1 MTNNDN
7 QMYELFNR
15 MMSRGLVSTSNR
27 WIEKASEQKNPRL
40 TLDLACSFLLVCDRL
55 DEKLI
60 SIRGLN

>member
-15 MMSRGLVSTSNR
+15 MMSRGLVSTSNH

-40 TLDLACSFLLVCDRL
+40 TLDLACSILLVCDRL

-60 SIRGLN
+60 NISRLN

>member
-40 TLDLACSFLLVCDRL
+40 TLDLACSILLVRDRL

-60 SIRGLN
+60 NISRLN